1 MKRKIAAVAVL
12 GLCVVMIAAC
22 GIRDAAADKK
32 ISDGVANGTIV
43 ETVSENTEDTTFF
56 GKVRS
61 FLSGDTG
68 SGTDSSSNKRTTAV
82 GKYEDTD
89 VITALMEK
97 QQEKKKKDRSG
108 QSSGT
113 GDQVA
118 DETRTDQDQNEN
130 TDPDKPYDITHP
142 DAIENGEVEFS
153 DETILVKFGKKFD
166 GKVNSE
172 LKAADIAALKPV
184 FEMKDAAWYT
194 AFLSKKADVTESLEK
209 VRKVK
214 GVITAEYNYKYET
227 TATDFDDAVSD
238 NPMTGAQQLLDTCG
252 IKDSWKLLNE
262 KSVAGGSSSVTVA
275 VIDTGVDYEHEDL
288 KANMWCNKKEIPD
301 NGIDDDGDGYVDDY
315 YGIDMTK
322 GSGSGMDDN
331 GHGTHVAGII
341 GASNNKA
348 GIVGIAYNSKIM
360 PIKAGDA
367 SGYFLQGNIAR
378 AIIYAYEHGAD
389 VINMSF
395 GGTASSIA
403 VQDALEVAYSRCVLV
418 ASAGNDGA
426 PNEGMN
432 AIPNYPAALSY
443 VVGVMST
450 DQNDNES
457 TFSNFD
463 FKLYTAVE
471 YEVYAPGERVLSTI
485 PGGKYSTMS
494 GTSMAAPV
502 VAAQAALLR
511 SYFSDTDKYPTKFIY
526 GQIVGT
532 ADDVVSCNGHG
543 SHNIPGRVN
552 FKSSIEK
559 FPTPDI
565 GMSDYRVFDTA
576 GYPEDTKK
584 LTDGCESVNNGDGV
598 IDAGETIALGMTL
611 KNRWGMSKN
620 TTVHIDA
627 KSSSGI
633 EHPYVTFLNNDIDYK
648 SVGTYS
654 EADSGKVYSEDGEK
668 WTGWK
673 DPFYIKIADD
683 CPNDYTITLNVTMK
697 YGNGLDE
704 SDTKEYSNKDK
715 IKIVLKV
722 RRGTILPN
730 KITKDMTLTKDN
742 YYIIPNSTVVMEGVI
757 LTIEEGTKIQFWCSD
772 PEDAYADDAIT
783 YLKVCGK
790 LISKGT
796 EDEPV
801 EMFPSDWMGKYRV
814 EIYTA
819 DKGYASLKYT
829 NVTNPYLTIDKADN
843 CEFTQNYKDD
853 IRYRFLRNGQIDWYY
868 DGGKINCGNVTNSTF
883 YKMGG
888 ARNSYSLYSLYGDS
902 YSKCIFVDSY
912 INYSEIGSIDKCVF
926 YGNNNYWDN
935 KDEGG
940 TSSLVVKNKDDSFS
954 VNKIFTNKE
963 TGHSYID
970 VTQNS
975 VDKSCI
981 DVYDRFAG
989 KMGGGI
995 VSFDNKDEFDYISGR
1010 LDTGYISGT
1019 KKDRDTDK
1027 YYNYNDT
1034 ELPEDIPVIDE
1045 NNTSYGYLKSG
1056 AIHFDNKFNNCKRYL
1071 LEIPGEINISD
1082 ITLND
1087 YVVSLDTEETY
1098 QIEASVTPATADA
1111 AKLVYESEDESIAK
1125 VDKTGKIAPVAA
1137 GSTNIRVY
1145 APDRAV
1151 YNYVTVNVTETVI
1164 PESISAA
1171 KQDMTL
1177 AVGSSKRIN
1186 VKFTPETSSK
1196 RTLTYE
1202 SSKDSVASVD
1212 AWGLVTANGV
1222 GDAVITVTGYNGI
1235 STTVN
1240 VHCNIPAEKIGFK
1253 EEVYMTSM
1261 DKDDGKD
1268 FYPDIT
1274 PADATDKDL
1283 EWESSDEK
1291 VCYVD
1296 GAGKLVKLKNGT
1308 ATLRATLKGMKLTDE
1323 LQVLISD
1330 NSSEISISK
1339 IVQTPDNR
1347 IYTLLEDGSL
1357 WIWGKTGKCI
1367 KGSISE
1373 PVKDFIVARSRNA
1386 VAVDVYILDDNGKV
1400 FQYDGNVT
1408 KKLKEDPL
1416 LDNIKALYSSSS
1428 KLSGSSNFALSN
1440 EGSVWAWGYN
1450 DCGQL
1455 GDGSKEHRDTVLVQ
1469 VDLDATISDIVAED
1483 SITAF
1488 MDDEGNVYVAG
1499 GTVKQYMK
1507 PTLLKN
1513 GAASIYSNGYSNI
1526 TIDYKNS
1533 SYNLTRDGS
1542 IENNGNKS
1550 CESEKRYYGMIY
1562 YIEDGRVYVRGSI
1575 NSTGRFGLGHT
1586 NDVSE
1591 FTSMLNMTNAEKVFP
1606 FKNNVYIQTIDG
1618 KLYATG
1624 KGTDY
1629 ELANGKAEN
1638 SSVPVRIY
1646 LGLADNHDSLA
1657 VESDNMTKGDDGTYS
1672 LDKTEL
1678 VLDFN
1683 ESLIRGSQYS
1693 TISLKDSSG
1702 SSVSVTK
1709 TLDLDKF
1716 SIKAKSGFKSGETY
1730 TLTIP
1735 ANAVSS
1741 RYGMQNEA
1749 LTYTFTYTGEQ
1760 EESQVTDDTS
1770 KDNETADDEPS
1781 EEPAKEKHDTVVDE
1795 DKMAARDKITSE
1807 SVTEEWNKFVEA
1819 GGDTRF
1825 YSNVILNRLSDDD
1838 TSGWLRI
1845 TAPNSDEYKTIGLG
1859 GNYWGTTN
1867 KDLINK
1873 QILDFDD
1880 YQSLADI
1887 NEGEILTEAPSD
1899 TYPFVVNAY
1908 LETNG
1913 EKTSTVGNETV
1924 KFNVEFNR
1932 DMDTSIPLKVMFGS
1946 SYPYAEY
1953 TVDGKYVTD
1962 RKWEGEIKLNTLI
1975 ENGYQY
1981 WNVSNGKAKGTSM
1994 KLYKDW
2000 GRFPFLIDTSSAQSL
2015 LMQAEP
2021 TEEGINLTWSQD
2033 DFDTLAGYN
2042 VYRSTEEDGLYT
2054 KLNRTVIPAD
2064 TKKWFDDT
2072 VEPGKK
2078 YYYNFT
2084 VVQSDMKESEPSGK
2098 VTVTSMDTMAPDIYH
2113 SPVYH
2118 AFTGSNLVISATVTD
2133 NVGIK
2138 EAKVYYRVKGQT
2150 EWNSKTMTNVNDKY
2164 SAAIDAKY
2172 ITVEGLEYYIEAT
2185 DGSKFTYKG
2194 TAEEPYEVT
2203 IQEAVSGSDMGDVDG
2218 NGAIEIKD
2226 AMMVLMAINDR
2237 LNLTEIQFARADL
2250 DGNGELSAKEALRI
2264 IQYVNGSVS
2273 SVLM

>member
-1 MKRKIAAVAVL
+1 
-12 GLCVVMIAAC
+12 
-22 GIRDAAADKK
+22 
-32 ISDGVANGTIV
+32 
-43 ETVSENTEDTTFF
+43 
-56 GKVRS
+56 
-61 FLSGDTG
+61 
-68 SGTDSSSNKRTTAV
+68 
-82 GKYEDTD
+82 
-89 VITALMEK
+89 
-97 QQEKKKKDRSG
+97 
-108 QSSGT
+108 
-113 GDQVA
+113 
-118 DETRTDQDQNEN
+118 
-130 TDPDKPYDITHP
+130 
-142 DAIENGEVEFS
+142 
-153 DETILVKFGKKFD
+153 
-166 GKVNSE
+166 
-172 LKAADIAALKPV
+172 
-184 FEMKDAAWYT
+184 MKDAAWYT

-227 TATDFDDAVSD
+227 TATDFDDAVSG

-426 PNEGMN
+426 PNEATDYYN
-432 AIPNYPAALSY
+432 HQPIPNYPAALSY

-450 DQNDNES
+450 SQNDTES
-457 TFSNFD
+457 SFSNWD
-463 FKLYTAVE
+463 VKLYNSYE

-485 PGGKYSTMS
+485 PGGKYSIMS

-511 SYFSDTDKYPTKFIY
+511 SYYSDTDRYHTKFIY

-532 ADDVVSCNGHG
+532 EDDAVKCAAPREHG
-543 SHNIPGRVN
+543 LHNIPGRVN

-559 FPTPDI
+559 LPTPDI
-565 GMSDYRVFDTA
+565 GMSDYRLFDTA
-576 GYPEDTKK
+576 GFSEDTKK
-584 LTDGCESVNNGDGV
+584 LTDGCESVNNGDGI

-627 KSSSGI
+627 KSSSGVAN
-633 EHPYVTFLNNDIDYK
+633 PYVTFLNNDIDYK

-673 DPFYIKIADD
+673 DPFYIKVADD
-683 CPNDYTITLNVTMK
+683 CPNDYTITLNVTIK
-697 YGNGLDE
+697 YGNGLDD
-704 SDTKEYSNKDK
+704 SDTKEYSNNDN

-730 KITKDMTLTKDN
+730 KITEDMTLTKDN
-742 YYIIPNSTVVMEGVI
+742 YYIIPNSTVVMEGAT

-772 PEDAYADDAIT
+772 PEDSYADDAIT

-801 EMFPSDWMGKYRV
+801 EMFPSDWMDKYRV

-819 DKGYASLKYT
+819 NNGYASLKYT

-843 CEFTQNYKDD
+843 CEFTQNYKEN
-853 IRYRFLRNGQIDWYY
+853 IFYRGITALNTIESSQKVGRTQIMTST
-868 DGGKINCGNVTNSTF
+868 NCTF
-883 YKMGG
+883 YKLGG
-888 ARNSYSLYSLYGDS
+888 EKKGDNYELCGELYNR
-902 YSKCIFVDSY
+902 CIFIDSG
-912 INYSEIGSIDKCVF
+912 INYSDIKIVKNCVF
-926 YGNNNYWDN
+926 YGNNNRLDN
-935 KDEGG
+935 KGS
-940 TSSLVVKNKDDSFS
+940 TSVWNIKTNPDASFT
-954 VNKIFTNKE
+954 VDRIFTNKE
-963 TGHSYID
+963 TGHAYLNITRNID
-970 VTQNS
+970 GYYASWND
-975 VDKSCI
+975 VDKSFI

-995 VSFDNKDEFDYISGR
+995 VSFDNKDEFDYISGK
-1010 LDTGYISGT
+1010 LDDNGYICGT
-1019 KKDRDTDK
+1019 KKDRDTDR
-1027 YYNYNDT
+1027 YYNYNDK
-1034 ELPEDIPVIDE
+1034 ELHKDIPVTDE

-1056 AIHFDNKFNNCKRYL
+1056 AIHFDNKFNDCKRYL

-1098 QIEASVTPATADA
+1098 QIEASVTPTTADKT
-1111 AKLVYESEDESIAK
+1111 KLVYESEDESITK
-1125 VDKTGKIAPVAA
+1125 VDKTGKITPVAA

-1164 PESISAA
+1164 PESIYAA

-1186 VKFTPETSSK
+1186 VMFTPETSTK

-1212 AWGLVTANGV
+1212 ARGLVTSNGV

-1268 FYPDIT
+1268 FYPVIT
-1274 PADATDKDL
+1274 PADATDQEL
-1283 EWESSDEK
+1283 VWESSDED

-1296 GAGKLVKLKNGT
+1296 DTGKLIKLKNGT
-1308 ATLRATLKGMKLTDE
+1308 VTLKATLTGTDLSDE
-1323 LQVLISD
+1323 LRVSVTD
-1330 NSSEISISK
+1330 SNSAETNAIKITKAADSEMYA
-1339 IVQTPDNR
+1339 V
-1347 IYTLLEDGSL
+1347 LEDGSL
-1357 WIWGKTGKCI
+1357 WTWGKSNRVAK
-1367 KGSISE
+1367 KLLDDS
-1373 PVKDFIVARSRNA
+1373 VKDFVKSAESTVAYVLDKNG
-1386 VAVDVYILDDNGKV
+1386 DVFEYSSDFTRKISE
-1400 FQYDGNVT
+1400 T
-1408 KKLKEDPL
+1408 PTLK
-1416 LDNIKALYSSSS
+1416 NIKAIYVSSTKWYNSY
-1428 KLSGSSNFALSN
+1428 FALSN
-1440 EGSVWAWGYN
+1440 DGNVWAWGNN
-1450 DCGQL
+1450 DYGQL
-1455 GDGSKEHRDTVLVQ
+1455 GDGSKTSKSEPVQ
-1469 VDLDATISDIVAED
+1469 IEIDAVISNIAAVQKL
-1483 SITAF
+1483 TAF
-1488 MDDEGNVYVAG
+1488 IDSEGNVYAAG
-1499 GTVKQYMK
+1499 GNTTQYIK
-1507 PTLLKN
+1507 PNLITT
-1513 GAASIYSNGYSNI
+1513 GAKDIYSRSDTCTVVDLENNI
-1526 TIDYKNS
+1526 
-1533 SYNLTRDGS
+1533 YNLGQQGS
-1542 IENNGNKS
+1542 VGSTETKENIN
-1550 CESEKRYYGMIY
+1550 EKVYNDLYYY
-1562 YIEDGRVYVRGSI
+1562 TENGRVYVRGR
-1575 NSTGRFGLGHT
+1575 NNENGRFGLGHT
-1586 NDVSE
+1586 NFVGE
-1591 FTSMLNMTNAEKVFP
+1591 FTPMLNITNADKVFP
-1606 FKNNVYIQTIDG
+1606 FENNVYIQTTDG

-1624 KGTDY
+1624 KGTNY
-1629 ELANGKAEN
+1629 ELANGMSED

-1683 ESLIRGSQYS
+1683 ESLVRGNQYS
-1693 TISLKDSSG
+1693 AISLKDSSG
-1702 SSVSVTK
+1702 DSVSVTK
-1709 TLDLDKF
+1709 NLDLDKF
-1716 SIKAKSGFKSGETY
+1716 RIKAKSGFKSGETY
-1730 TLTIP
+1730 TLTMP
-1735 ANAVSS
+1735 AGAIFSK
-1741 RYGMQNEA
+1741 YGMQNEA
-1749 LTYTFTYTGEQ
+1749 LTYTFTYTGAGEQ
-1760 EESQVTDDTS
+1760 EE
-1770 KDNETADDEPS
+1770 
-1781 EEPAKEKHDTVVDE
+1781 PAEEKHDTVVDE

-2000 GRFPFLIDTSSAQSL
+2000 GRFPFLIDTSSVQSL

-2150 EWNSKTMTNVNDKY
+2150 EWKSKTMTNVNDKY

>member
-108 QSSGT
+108 QSSSI

-130 TDPDKPYDITHP
+130 VDPDKPYDITHP

-153 DETILVKFGKKFD
+153 DETILVKLGKKFD

-172 LKAADIAALKPV
+172 LKEADIAALKPV

-403 VQDALEVAYSRCVLV
+403 VQDALEAAYSRCVLV
-418 ASAGNDGA
+418 ASAGN
-426 PNEGMN
+426 EGL
-432 AIPNYPAALSY
+432 PVTNYPAALSY

-450 DQNDNES
+450 DQDDRES
-457 TFSNFD
+457 SFTNYD
-463 FKLYTAVE
+463 EELYDAVG

-485 PGGKYSTMS
+485 PGNRYSTMS

-511 SYFSDTDKYPTKFIY
+511 SYYSDTDTYPTKFIY
-526 GQIVGT
+526 GQIIGT
-532 ADDVVSCNGHG
+532 ADDVVSCYGHG
-543 SHNIPGRVN
+543 LHNIPGRVN

-576 GYPEDTKK
+576 GYTEDTKK
-584 LTDGCESVNNGDGV
+584 LTDGCESVNNGDGI

-627 KSSSGI
+627 KSDSGVAN
-633 EHPYVTFLNNDIDYK
+633 PYVTFLNNDIDYK

-673 DPFYIKIADD
+673 DPFYIKVDDD

-697 YGNGLDE
+697 YGNGLDD
-704 SDTKEYSNKDK
+704 SDTKEYSSTS
-715 IKIVLKV
+715 KIVLKV

-730 KITKDMTLTKDN
+730 KITEDMTLTKDN
-742 YYIIPNSTVVMEGVI
+742 YYIIPNSTVVMEGAT

-772 PEDAYADDAIT
+772 PEDSYADDAIT

-843 CEFTQNYKDD
+843 CEFTQNYKDY
-853 IRYRFLRNGQIDWYY
+853 IYYRYLSSGQVKSSYSPGEFNIE
-868 DGGKINCGNVTNSTF
+868 KVTNSSF
-883 YKMGG
+883 YKLGSPQQD
-888 ARNSYSLYSLYGDS
+888 NSYYRYRLKGVTYSN
-902 YSKCIFVDSY
+902 CIFVDSW
-912 INYSEIGSIDKCVF
+912 IDYSEIDVIDKCVF
-926 YGNNNYWDN
+926 YGNNNYWDSR
-935 KDEGG
+935 DEGG
-940 TSSLVVKNKDDSFS
+940 TSSLVMKNEEYSFD
-954 VNKIFTNKE
+954 VNQIFTNKE
-963 TGHSYID
+963 TGHSYLSI
-970 VTQNS
+970 TQNNNKQCKWK
-975 VDKSCI
+975 DKDKAGTGI
-981 DVYDRFAG
+981 YNRFA
-989 KMGGGI
+989 KKLGGSI
-995 VSFDNKDEFDYISGR
+995 VSFDNKSEFEYVTDKIDKDNYICGTEKNR
-1010 LDTGYISGT
+1010 ETG
-1019 KKDRDTDK
+1019 K
-1027 YYNYNDT
+1027 YYNYDGT
-1034 ELPEDIPVIDE
+1034 KISVDIPIIDE

-1056 AIHFDNKFNNCKRYL
+1056 EIYFDNETDVYNKYI

-1087 YVVSLDTEETY
+1087 YVVGLNIDETY
-1098 QIEASVTPATADA
+1098 CIEASVTPATADA
-1111 AKLVYESEDESIAK
+1111 TKLVYESEDEGIAK
-1125 VDKTGKIAPVAA
+1125 VDKTGKITPVAA

-1186 VKFTPETSSK
+1186 VKFTPETSTK

-1212 AWGLVTANGV
+1212 ARGLVTANGV

-1268 FYPDIT
+1268 FYPVIT
-1274 PADATDKDL
+1274 PADATDQEL
-1283 EWESSDEK
+1283 VWESSDED

-1296 GAGKLVKLKNGT
+1296 DTGKLIKLKNGT
-1308 ATLRATLKGMKLTDE
+1308 VTLKATLKGTDLSDE
-1323 LQVLISD
+1323 LQVSVTD
-1330 NSSEISISK
+1330 SNSSETNAIK
-1339 IVQTPDNR
+1339 ITKAADSEMYAV
-1347 IYTLLEDGSL
+1347 LEDGSL
-1357 WIWGKTGKCI
+1357 WTWGKNNRVAK
-1367 KGSISE
+1367 KLLDDS
-1373 PVKDFIVARSRNA
+1373 VKD
-1386 VAVDVYILDDNGKV
+1386 
-1400 FQYDGNVT
+1400 YDAEGNYVLEKNGNVYQYSRENKINET
-1408 KKLKEDPL
+1408 PKLK
-1416 LDNIKALYSSSS
+1416 NIKALYASES
-1428 KLSGSSNFALSN
+1428 KWGEISWFALSN
-1440 EGSVWAWGYN
+1440 DGNVWAWGSNTY
-1450 DCGQL
+1450 GQL
-1455 GDGSKEHRDTVLVQ
+1455 GDGSKTSKSEPVQ
-1469 VDLDATISDIVAED
+1469 IETDVVISDIVA
-1483 SITAF
+1483 IYRLTAF
-1488 MDDEGNVYVAG
+1488 IDSEGNVYAAG
-1499 GTVKQYMK
+1499 GDTTQYIK
-1507 PTLLKN
+1507 PTLIKT
-1513 GAASIYSNGYSNI
+1513 GAKDIYSKGYTSI
-1526 TIDYKNS
+1526 AIDYENYSCNLSRLGNVGSAETKENS
-1533 SYNLTRDGS
+1533 NEKVYNDLYYYT
-1542 IENNGNKS
+1542 EN
-1550 CESEKRYYGMIY
+1550 
-1562 YIEDGRVYVRGSI
+1562 GRVYVRGR
-1575 NSTGRFGLGHT
+1575 NNENGRFGLGHT
-1586 NDVSE
+1586 NFVGE
-1591 FTSMLNMTNAEKVFP
+1591 FTPMLNITNADKVFP
-1606 FKNNVYIQTIDG
+1606 FENNVYIQTTDG

-1629 ELANGKAEN
+1629 ELANGKAED

-1657 VESDNMTKGDDGTYS
+1657 VESDNMTKADDGTYS

-1678 VLDFN
+1678 VFDFN
-1683 ESLIRGSQYS
+1683 ESLTKGGQYS

-1735 ANAVSS
+1735 AGSLSS

-1749 LTYTFTYTGEQ
+1749 LMHTFTYTGE
-1760 EESQVTDDTS
+1760 QVTDDTS

-2150 EWNSKTMTNVNDKY
+2150 EWNGKTMTNVNDKY
-2164 SAAIDAKY
+2164 SAAIDARY

>member
-22 GIRDAAADKK
+22 GIRDTAADKK

-43 ETVSENTEDTTFF
+43 ETVSENAGDTTFF

-118 DETRTDQDQNEN
+118 DENRTNQDQNEN
-130 TDPDKPYDITHP
+130 TDPDEPYDITHP
-142 DAIENGEVEFS
+142 DAIKNGEVEFS

-184 FEMKDAAWYT
+184 FEMKDAAWY
-194 AFLSKKADVTESLEK
+194 
-209 VRKVK
+209 
-214 GVITAEYNYKYET
+214 VITAEYNYKYET
-227 TATDFDDAVSD
+227 TATDFDDAVSG
-238 NPMTGAQQLLDTCG
+238 NPLTGAQQLLDTCG

-426 PNEGMN
+426 PNE
-432 AIPNYPAALSY
+432 ATDYYLPSPNYPAALSY
-443 VVGVMST
+443 VIGVMST
-450 DQNDNES
+450 NQKDTES
-457 TFSNFD
+457 SFSNWD
-463 FKLYTAVE
+463 AISYNSYE

-502 VAAQAALLR
+502 VAAQAALIR
-511 SYFSDTDKYPTKFIY
+511 SYYSDTDTYPTKFIY

-532 ADDVVSCNGHG
+532 ADNKVSCYDPEKHTVGG
-543 SHNIPGRVN
+543 ALHNIPGRVN

-559 FPTPDI
+559 LPTPDI
-565 GMSDYRVFDTA
+565 GMSDYKVFDTA
-576 GYPEDTKK
+576 GFSEDTKK
-584 LTDGCESVNNGDGV
+584 LTDGCESVNNGDGI

-627 KSSSGI
+627 KSSNGVAN
-633 EHPYVTFLNNDIDYK
+633 PYVSFLNNDIDYK

-654 EADSGKVYSEDGEK
+654 EADSGKTYSEDGEK

-673 DPFYIKIADD
+673 DPFYIKVADE
-683 CPNDYTITLNVTMK
+683 CPNDYTITLNVTIK
-697 YGNGLDE
+697 YGNGLDD
-704 SDTKEYSNKDK
+704 SDTREYSNKDK

-730 KITKDMTLTKDN
+730 KITEDMTLTKDN
-742 YYIIPNSTVVMEGVI
+742 YYIIPNSTVVMEGAT

-772 PEDAYADDAIT
+772 PEDSYADDAIT

-801 EMFPSDWMGKYRV
+801 EIFPSDWMDKYRV

-819 DKGYASLKYT
+819 DNGYASLKYT

-843 CEFTQNYKDD
+843 CEFTQNYKDEFYC
-853 IRYRFLRNGQIDWYY
+853 RGLSGGQVYKGIS
-868 DGGKINCGNVTNSTF
+868 GGRISSESVTNSTF
-883 YKMGG
+883 YKLGSNN
-888 ARNSYSLYSLYGDS
+888 NSSINRFEVYGNT
-902 YSKCIFVDSY
+902 YSKCIFVDSNIDY
-912 INYSEIGSIDKCVF
+912 SKINIIDKCVF

-935 KDEGG
+935 KKEGG
-940 TSSLVVKNKDDSFS
+940 TSSLVVKNEDDSFS

-970 VTQNS
+970 VIQNSGGSGYWNS
-975 VDKSCI
+975 VDKSRI

-1010 LDTGYISGT
+1010 LDTRYISGT

-1034 ELPEDIPVIDE
+1034 ELPEDIPVTDE
-1045 NNTSYGYLKSG
+1045 NNTSYGYLESG
-1056 AIHFDNKFNNCKRYL
+1056 AIHFDNKYESWKRYL

-1082 ITLND
+1082 ITLDN
-1087 YVVSLDTEETY
+1087 YVVSLDAEETY

-1125 VDKTGKIAPVAA
+1125 VDKTGKITPVAA

-1186 VKFTPETSSK
+1186 VKFTPETSTK

-1212 AWGLVTANGV
+1212 ARGLVTANGV

-1261 DKDDGKD
+1261 DKDDGTD
-1268 FYPDIT
+1268 FYPVIT
-1274 PADATDKDL
+1274 PADATDREL
-1283 EWESSDEK
+1283 VWESSDK
-1291 VCYVD
+1291 DVCYVD
-1296 GAGKLVKLKNGT
+1296 DTGKLVKLKNGT
-1308 ATLRATLKGMKLTDE
+1308 VTLKATLTGTDLSDE
-1323 LQVLISD
+1323 LQVSVTD
-1330 NSSEISISK
+1330 SNSAETNAIKITKAADSEMYA
-1339 IVQTPDNR
+1339 V
-1347 IYTLLEDGSL
+1347 LEDGSL
-1357 WIWGKTGKCI
+1357 WTWGKYNRVAK
-1367 KGSISE
+1367 KLLDDS
-1373 PVKDFIVARSRNA
+1373 VKDFVKANEGTVAYVLDKNG
-1386 VAVDVYILDDNGKV
+1386 DVFAYSSDFTRKISE
-1400 FQYDGNVT
+1400 T
-1408 KKLKEDPL
+1408 PKLK
-1416 LDNIKALYSSSS
+1416 NIKAIYV
-1428 KLSGSSNFALSN
+1428 SGTKWYISYFALSN
-1440 EGSVWAWGYN
+1440 DGNVWAWGNN
-1450 DCGQL
+1450 DYGQL
-1455 GDGSKEHRDTVLVQ
+1455 GDGSKTSKSEPVQ
-1469 VDLDATISDIVAED
+1469 IETDAVISDIVA
-1483 SITAF
+1483 IQKLTAF
-1488 MDDEGNVYVAG
+1488 IDSEGNVYASG
-1499 GTVKQYMK
+1499 GNTTQYIE
-1507 PTLLKN
+1507 PTLIRT
-1513 GAASIYSNGYSNI
+1513 GAKGIYSRSDACTVVDLENDI
-1526 TIDYKNS
+1526 
-1533 SYNLTRDGS
+1533 YNLGQQGS
-1542 IENNGNKS
+1542 VGSTESKENIN
-1550 CESEKRYYGMIY
+1550 EKVYNDLYYY
-1562 YIEDGRVYVRGSI
+1562 TENGRVYVRGR
-1575 NSTGRFGLGHT
+1575 NNENGRFGIGHT
-1586 NDVSE
+1586 DYVSE
-1591 FTSMLNMTNAEKVFP
+1591 FTPMLNITNAEKVFP
-1606 FKNNVYIQTIDG
+1606 FQNNVYIQTTDG

-1657 VESDNMTKGDDGTYS
+1657 VESDNMTKADDGTYS

-1683 ESLIRGSQYS
+1683 ESLTKGGQYS
-1693 TISLKDSSG
+1693 AISLKDSSG

-1709 TLDLDKF
+1709 NLDLDKF

-1735 ANAVSS
+1735 AEALFS

-1749 LTYTFTYTGEQ
+1749 LTYTFTYTGAGEQ
-1760 EESQVTDDTS
+1760 
-1770 KDNETADDEPS
+1770 

-1845 TAPNSDEYKTIGLG
+1845 TAPDSDEYKTIGLG

-1981 WNVSNGKAKGTSM
+1981 WNVSNGKAKDTSM

-2150 EWNSKTMTNVNDKY
+2150 EWNSKKMTNVNDKY

-2185 DGSKFTYKG
+2185 DGNKFTYKG

>member
-118 DETRTDQDQNEN
+118 DETRTDWDQNEN

-227 TATDFDDAVSD
+227 TATDFDDAVSG

-426 PNEGMN
+426 PNEGIN

-450 DQNDNES
+450 SQNDTES
-457 TFSNFD
+457 SFSNRD
-463 FKLYTAVE
+463 VAPYNSVE

-485 PGGKYSTMS
+485 PGNRYSTMS

-511 SYFSDTDKYPTKFIY
+511 SYYSDTDTYPTKFIY
-526 GQIVGT
+526 GQIIGT
-532 ADDVVSCNGHG
+532 ADDTVKCYDPKGHG
-543 SHNIPGRVN
+543 NHNIPGRVN

-576 GYPEDTKK
+576 GYTEDTKK

-627 KSSSGI
+627 KSDSGVAN
-633 EHPYVTFLNNDIDYK
+633 PYVTFLNNDIDYK

-673 DPFYIKIADD
+673 DPFYIKVADD

-697 YGNGLDE
+697 YGNGLDD
-704 SDTKEYSNKDK
+704 SDTKEYSSSS
-715 IKIVLKV
+715 KIVLKV

-742 YYIIPNSTVVMEGVI
+742 YYIIPNSTVVMEGAT

-801 EMFPSDWMGKYRV
+801 EMFPSDWMGQYRV

-843 CEFTQNYKDD
+843 CEFMQNYEGS
-853 IRYRFLRNGQIDWYY
+853 IYYRILSGGQLITAY
-868 DGGKINCGNVTNSTF
+868 DSGVCNINNATNCSFYKLGRALKGEMYQFKLTGKI
-883 YKMGG
+883 
-888 ARNSYSLYSLYGDS
+888 
-902 YSKCIFVDSY
+902 YSKCIFVDNN
-912 INYSEIGSIDKCVF
+912 INYSKITAINNCVF
-926 YGNNNYWDN
+926 YGNNIN
-935 KDEGG
+935 GIS
-940 TSSLVVKNKDDSFS
+940 SSLTVKDYLVTFDVEN
-954 VNKIFTNKE
+954 IFTRQD
-963 TGHSYID
+963 TGQTYLKIRRGNAREEVID
-970 VTQNS
+970 I
-975 VDKSCI
+975 C
-981 DVYDRFAG
+981 DRFA
-989 KMGGGI
+989 KKLGGNLI
-995 VSFDNKDEFDYISGR
+995 AFDDKAEYDFINEKLAGA
-1010 LDTGYISGT
+1010 GYVSGT
-1019 KKDRDTDK
+1019 KRGSEPGQ
-1027 YYNYNDT
+1027 YYNYDDSKFPK
-1034 ELPEDIPVIDE
+1034 EIPVIDRG
-1045 NNTSYGYLKSG
+1045 NQLYGCSQSGNISFDRFNQSYIMEFSG
-1056 AIHFDNKFNNCKRYL
+1056 D
-1071 LEIPGEINISD
+1071 INISEIEFD
-1082 ITLND
+1082 D
-1087 YVVSLDTEETY
+1087 YVVDIDKEDTY
-1098 QIEASVTPATADA
+1098 QIEASVTPATADKT
-1111 AKLVYESEDESIAK
+1111 KLVYESEDESIAT
-1125 VDKTGKIAPVAA
+1125 VDKTGKITPVAA

-1151 YNYVTVNVTETVI
+1151 YNYITVNVSETVI
-1164 PESISAA
+1164 PESISAS

-1186 VKFTPETSSK
+1186 VKFTPETSTK

-1212 AWGLVTANGV
+1212 ARGLVTANGV

-1240 VHCNIPAEKIGFK
+1240 VHCNTPAEKISFK
-1253 EEVYMTSM
+1253 DDVYMTSI
-1261 DKDDGKD
+1261 DKVDGTD
-1268 FYPDIT
+1268 FYPVIT
-1274 PADATDKDL
+1274 PADATDQEL
-1283 EWESSDEK
+1283 VWESSDEE

-1296 GAGKLVKLKNGT
+1296 DTGKLVKLRNGT
-1308 ATLRATLKGMKLTDE
+1308 ATLKVTLKGTKLSDE
-1323 LQVLISD
+1323 LQVSISD
-1330 NSSEISISK
+1330 NSSEISAREMTK
-1339 IVQTPDNR
+1339 AVDNR
-1347 IYTLLEDGSL
+1347 IYAVLEDGSL
-1357 WIWGKTGKCI
+1357 WTWGKDNKSP
-1367 KGSISE
+1367 KKLLSNS
-1373 PVKDFIVARSRNA
+1373 VKDFIRDNGAN
-1386 VAVDVYILDDNGKV
+1386 VYILENNGEVYKYNSG
-1400 FQYDGNVT
+1400 FT
-1408 KKLKEDPL
+1408 KKLSDTPIL
-1416 LDNIKALYSSSS
+1416 TNIKSLYTSDY
-1428 KLSGSSNFALSN
+1428 SNFALSDD
-1440 EGSVWAWGYN
+1440 GSVWAWGQN
-1450 DCGQL
+1450 EVGQL
-1455 GDGSKEHRDTVLVQ
+1455 GDGSKVDRDNPIQ
-1469 VDLDATISDIVAED
+1469 LDFPESMVDIVSLSQGTWFLD
-1483 SITAF
+1483 S
-1488 MDDEGNVYVAG
+1488 GNNVYVTGSGTLTPKIVLTNVEGIYTSSDKYYGIVDFGDICTVYGADLGSKYHEFTKPEDSFKALTHRG
-1499 GTVKQYMK
+1499 GYY
-1507 PTLLKN
+1507 
-1513 GAASIYSNGYSNI
+1513 I
-1526 TIDYKNS
+1526 
-1533 SYNLTRDGS
+1533 
-1542 IENNGNKS
+1542 NNGKVYLTGSVN
-1550 CESEKRYYGMIY
+1550 SEGQYGIGNTDSV
-1562 YIEDGRVYVRGSI
+1562 EDFCQMRDI
-1575 NSTGRFGLGHT
+1575 TT
-1586 NDVSE
+1586 
-1591 FTSMLNMTNAEKVFP
+1591 AEKLFALSAT
-1606 FKNNVYIQTIDG
+1606 FYIQTTDG

-1683 ESLIRGSQYS
+1683 ESLIKGDQYS

-1702 SSVSVTK
+1702 SSVTATK
-1709 TLDLDKF
+1709 TIDLDKF

-1845 TAPNSDEYKTIGLG
+1845 TAPGSAEYKTIGLG

-2150 EWNSKTMTNVNDKY
+2150 EWNSKKMTNVNDKY

-2185 DGSKFTYKG
+2185 DGNKFTYKG